1 MKKQVQVLF
10 KTKVKD
16 KLIRCAEIY
25 KSVFMDYEYLICSTA
40 FKIKPYY
47 IISATKDNYLHL
59 TGVNTKL
66 KASEFFSKCI
76 TKTLTESDF
85 DFIKKNQTEKEVK
98 GYVRKKMHVLSQITD
113 ILKSDVFTEEQF
125 KKGRI
130 FCSFATSTKNFT
142 FGFVT
147 P

>member
-98 GYVRKKMHVLSQITD
+98 GYVRKKMHVLS
-113 ILKSDVFTEEQF
+113 
-125 KKGRI
+125 
-130 FCSFATSTKNFT
+130 
-142 FGFVT
+142 
-147 P
+147 